1 MSDEVIM
8 VRASRPK
15 KCPKCKHEPMQL
27 CVIGHPRIDEEYFSD
42 KYYLLGCVA
51 PPPWPKWHCSECDLF
66 IHKRSDLK
74 TSNSARFTDI
84 NVGYQV
90 DPEVG

>member
-27 CVIGHPRIDEEYFSD
+27 CVIGMPRPEEYFSD
-42 KYYLLGCVA
+42 
-51 PPPWPKWHCSECDLF
+51 F
-66 IHKRSDLK
+66 ILE
-74 TSNSARFTDI
+74 I
-84 NVGYQV
+84 
-90 DPEVG
+90 